1 MPVIYSSSDDGWI
14 YAQSTSGDFQTA
26 RDATSGTAIDKTA
39 SGAVSI
45 AIGAL
50 VFAGRGATV
59 YRNYR
64 TFMLFDTSAV
74 PSNATGVK
82 LYIRGAS
89 SNAVDFQV
97 AKATQQ
103 ATMDLTDFNQITGWS
118 TGGVDNSGNVTRYSD
133 KVEATSSWDANN
145 YNEITLSSGALS
157 DIIADDE
164 FKICLI
170 EYDYDLVGAVPS
182 SANLYT
188 GMYYKDSSSPP
199 YIEYTVSAA
208 DNSIFFGTNF

>member
-1 MPVIYSSSDDGWI
+1 MPMIYSSSDDGWI
-14 YAQSTSGDFQTA
+14 RSQSTSGDFQTA
-26 RDATSGTAIDKTA
+26 RDATSGNAIDKTA
-39 SGAVSI
+39 SGAVII
-45 AIGAL
+45 AIGTL
-50 VFAGRGATV
+50 VFAGRGATI

-64 TFMLFDTSAV
+64 TFMLFDTSSV

-82 LYIRGAS
+82 LYIRGG

-97 AKATQQ
+97 IEANQQ

-118 TGGVDNSGNVTRYSD
+118 TGGVDNSENVTKYSN

-145 YNEITLSSGALS
+145 YNEITLSSGALA
-157 DIIADDE
+157 DIIANDE
-164 FKICLI
+164 LKICLI

-199 YIEYTVSAA
+199 YIEYTVPT